1 MYIDIIF
8 AILVGYLLGSIPFAL
23 VIGKVFYK
31 TDIRQHGSH
40 NLGGGNAGRVLGKK
54 AGLAVMTLDILKV
67 TLAVFLF
74 SLFTRLT
81 AQPLD
86 GLSAELQAEIQS
98 QRQLVMIIAGFAAAM
113 GHCFPLFARF
123 KGGKA
128 VATMYGFLF
137 GMALVAGYSFW
148 IFFVPLIAF
157 LVVLYIW
164 RIVALASIL
173 SAVVNTAFI
182 WFYVDSLPLFITSLI
197 FTVIL
202 IVRHR
207 PNLQRMLNGT
217 ENKIKWMG

>member
-1 MYIDIIF
+1 MYIELISAVLI
-8 AILVGYLLGSIPFAL
+8 GYLLGSIPFAL

-40 NLGGGNAGRVLGKK
+40 NLGGGNAGRVLGKN

-67 TLAVFLF
+67 TLAVFLV
-74 SLFTRLT
+74 SLFTGNSRYGSLG
-81 AQPLD
+81 ADFPLI
-86 GLSAELQAEIQS
+86 A
-98 QRQLVMIIAGFAAAM
+98 AGFAAAM
-113 GHCFPLFARF
+113 GHCFPLFAHF

-137 GMALVAGYSFW
+137 GMALIAGYSFW
-148 IFFVPLIAF
+148 IFFVPLITF

-164 RIVALASIL
+164 RIVALSSIV
-173 SAVVNTAFI
+173 SALVNTAFI
-182 WFYVDSLPLFITSLI
+182 FFTADSIPLFVASLI
-197 FTVIL
+197 FTLII

-207 PNLQRMLNGT
+207 KNLERMIKGT

>member
-54 AGLAVMTLDILKV
+54 AGLAVMALDLLKV
-67 TLAVFLF
+67 TLAVFLV
-74 SLFTRLT
+74 SLFIQLIDRTL
-81 AQPLD
+81 AEPLN
-86 GLSAELQAEIQS
+86 QS
-98 QRQLVMIIAGFAAAM
+98 QRQLVLIIAGFAAAM
-113 GHCFPLFARF
+113 GHCFPLFAHF

-137 GMALVAGYSFW
+137 GMVLVAGYSLW
-148 IFFVPLIAF
+148 IFLVPLIAF

-164 RIVALASIL
+164 RIVALSSIL
-173 SAVVNTAFI
+173 SAVVNTVFI
-182 WFYVDSLPLFITSLI
+182 WFFVDSLPLFITSLI
-197 FTVIL
+197 FTLIL

-207 PNLQRMLNGT
+207 PNLQRMMKGT

>member
-8 AILVGYLLGSIPFAL
+8 AILIGYLLGSIPFAL

-67 TLAVFLF
+67 TLAVFIV
-74 SLFTRLT
+74 SLLVQFTGQSLE
-81 AQPLD
+81 
-86 GLSAELQAEIQS
+86 GLSSEVQAEIQS

-113 GHCFPLFARF
+113 GHCFPLFAHF

-137 GMALVAGYSFW
+137 GMALVAGYSFG
-148 IFFVPLIAF
+148 IFFVPLITF

-164 RIVALASIL
+164 RIVALSSIV
-173 SAVVNTAFI
+173 SAAVNTVFI
-182 WFYVDSLPLFITSLI
+182 WFFTGSLSLFLASFAFTLI
-197 FTVIL
+197 I

-207 PNLQRMLNGT
+207 ANLQRIITGT